1 MKAVNRKKP
10 LRKDRTM
17 TMVSLRVPED
27 MVEDLKRI
35 APIVGFGGYQ
45 PLMRHYVGE
54 GLRHDLERLDETPLS
69 GLVDSLKR
77 RGVDEQVIAD
87 AVAEVRGIG

>member
-1 MKAVNRKKP
+1 
-10 LRKDRTM
+10 
-17 TMVSLRVPED
+17 MVSRRAPEN
-27 MVEDLKRI
+27 MVGDLKPI
-35 APIVGFGGYQ
+35 APMGGFGGYQ

-54 GLRHDLERLDETPLS
+54 GLRHGLERLGKAS
-69 GLVDSLKR
+69 GLIDGLKH